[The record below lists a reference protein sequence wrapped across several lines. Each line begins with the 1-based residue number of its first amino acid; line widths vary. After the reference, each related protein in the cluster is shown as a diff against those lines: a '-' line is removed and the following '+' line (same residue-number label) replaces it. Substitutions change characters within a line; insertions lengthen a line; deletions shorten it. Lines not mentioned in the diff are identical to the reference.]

1 MIAVGFGLE
10 EAQRQRLG
18 TAGRKYGVLLLA
30 GAAYLLFCRLTGW
43 SLPCPFHY
51 LTGLSCPGCG
61 LTRLMLA
68 LAEGNLPAAFAANP
82 ALCLAAGPLAY
93 LIFGDEW
100 LWVRYGRAVT
110 LTGQTWLLRGLFF
123 WFLVYGIWRNL

>member
-1 MIAVGFGLE
+1 MIAAGFGWE
-10 EAQRQRLG
+10 EGQRRRLG
-18 TAGRKYGVLLLA
+18 MVGRKYSVLLLM
-30 GAAYLLFCRLTGW
+30 GLAYLLFCRLTGW

-61 LTRLMLA
+61 LTRLLLA

-93 LIFGDEW
+93 LILGEEW
-100 LWVRYGRAVT
+100 LWVRYGRS
-110 LTGQTWLLRGLFF
+110 LQLPGQARLLQGLFV
-123 WFLVYGIWRNL
+123 WFLCYGIFRNL